1 MFGSREPVT
10 GLPDGFAEL
19 KLSPTEAAEVV
30 ESMKPA
36 IAQMEACARD
46 DDETSMR
53 YNSTKKGVTIHIG
66 TQVRGGLRGGVA
78 GMRKGW
84 LRRHACR
91 GVPRIARGDPSK
103 AHAAPHLLRWGQ
115 RGGQYA
121 SPDPV
126 ACDAQMCRR
135 GPAS

>member
-78 GMRKGW
+78 RWGCAGW
-84 LRRHACR
+84 LRRCACR
-91 GVPRIARGDPSK
+91 GAPRIA
-103 AHAAPHLLRWGQ
+103 
-115 RGGQYA
+115 
-121 SPDPV
+121 V
-126 ACDAQMCRR
+126 
-135 GPAS
+135 